1 MTNPFEVS
9 PAPNPFEEESSN
21 PFEEDDDEICIP
33 QLDDELGEFNKRV
46 GKGFLKISGFPYRG
60 HLCLRVFFIFRL

>member
-21 PFEEDDDEICIP
+21 PFEEDDDDDICIP
-33 QLDDELGEFNKRV
+33 QLDDELGEFS
-46 GKGFLKISGFPYRG
+46 SGSEK
-60 HLCLRVFFIFRL
+60 VF

>member
-21 PFEEDDDEICIP
+21 PFEEEDDDICIP
-33 QLDDELGEFNKRV
+33 QLDDELGEF
-46 GKGFLKISGFPYRG
+46 FTSGSENCF
-60 HLCLRVFFIFRL
+60 

>member
-21 PFEEDDDEICIP
+21 PFEEDDDDDICIP

-46 GKGFLKISGFPYRG
+46 GKGFLKIS
-60 HLCLRVFFIFRL
+60 